1 MSLPDTRPNVAVHNK
16 ELLTN
21 ACDVSFM
28 LCVEDKSAE
37 INISISR
44 FANVGLAGTKSKT
57 LDPTKAFILRLQLI
71 RIVSWIIVAC

>member
-1 MSLPDTRPNVAVHNK
+1 
-16 ELLTN
+16 
-21 ACDVSFM
+21 M

-71 RIVSWIIVAC
+71 RIVSWSIVAC